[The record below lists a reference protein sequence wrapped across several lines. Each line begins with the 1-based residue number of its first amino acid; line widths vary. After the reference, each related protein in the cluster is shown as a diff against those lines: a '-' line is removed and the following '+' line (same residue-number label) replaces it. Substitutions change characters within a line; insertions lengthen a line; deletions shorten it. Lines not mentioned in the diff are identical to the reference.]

1 MEAAFDKV
9 KRQLFDQ
16 LHDVVR
22 QRIFY
27 VRACLVRGEARNVAV
42 LWTLRRARAPGRL
55 AGAAGGRGRRQQREQ
70 PWARC
75 SGGDRCSA
83 RAIAA

>member
-1 MEAAFDKV
+1 MEAAFDMV

-27 VRACLVRGEARNVAV
+27 VRGWACLLVAQDLTRCVPDRRRRRVRWAR
-42 LWTLRRARAPGRL
+42 LPMETEE
-55 AGAAGGRGRRQQREQ
+55 GRRRLRPKPPTQRE
-70 PWARC
+70 
-75 SGGDRCSA
+75 GGERRVFD
-83 RAIAA
+83 

>member
-1 MEAAFDKV
+1 MEAAFDMV

-27 VRACLVRGEARNVAV
+27 VRPPGLVLCL
-42 LWTLRRARAPGRL
+42 
-55 AGAAGGRGRRQQREQ
+55 
-70 PWARC
+70 
-75 SGGDRCSA
+75 
-83 RAIAA
+83 AIV

>member
-1 MEAAFDKV
+1 MEAAFDMV

-27 VRACLVRGEARNVAV
+27 VRRLALPFGCAASDAF
-42 LWTLRRARAPGRL
+42 RAR
-55 AGAAGGRGRRQQREQ
+55 
-70 PWARC
+70 
-75 SGGDRCSA
+75 
-83 RAIAA
+83 

>member
-1 MEAAFDKV
+1 MEAAFDMV

-27 VRACLVRGEARNVAV
+27 VRPPETALCLAAV
-42 LWTLRRARAPGRL
+42 
-55 AGAAGGRGRRQQREQ
+55 
-70 PWARC
+70 
-75 SGGDRCSA
+75 
-83 RAIAA
+83 

>member
-1 MEAAFDKV
+1 MEAAFDMV

-27 VRACLVRGEARNVAV
+27 VRPSCMCCFCLPSDP
-42 LWTLRRARAPGRL
+42 LRALQAPPESAL
-55 AGAAGGRGRRQQREQ
+55 GAPANGNGRGDATPSESATDA
-70 PWARC
+70 AR
-75 SGGDRCSA
+75 GR
-83 RAIAA
+83 

>member
-1 MEAAFDKV
+1 MQNATEELARMEAAFDAV

-27 VRACLVRGEARNVAV
+27 VRFARRNPRTFDLRLQPCARALLLHVAV
-42 LWTLRRARAPGRL
+42 R
-55 AGAAGGRGRRQQREQ
+55 
-70 PWARC
+70 
-75 SGGDRCSA
+75 
-83 RAIAA
+83 

>member
-1 MEAAFDKV
+1 MEAAFDMV

-27 VRACLVRGEARNVAV
+27 VRPPGQRCVWPSSDA
-42 LWTLRRARAPGRL
+42 LRAQT
-55 AGAAGGRGRRQQREQ
+55 GAAGGFARRACERQRKRGRG
-70 PWARC
+70 C
-75 SGGDRCSA
+75 VGDRHRRCA
-83 RAIAA
+83 RAVKTGA

>member
-1 MEAAFDKV
+1 MEAAFDMV

-27 VRACLVRGEARNVAV
+27 VRPGGSCAVR
-42 LWTLRRARAPGRL
+42 
-55 AGAAGGRGRRQQREQ
+55 
-70 PWARC
+70 
-75 SGGDRCSA
+75 
-83 RAIAA
+83 